1 VVACCVGR
9 RQFAAFIDT
18 AICLIMPFADRAG
31 LPLRTNGVL
40 SPCDI
45 TTYSIL
51 MGYLTARLEH
61 DLSSLV
67 TDRGEQLTAVVA
79 VVAVLV
85 SPTILNDCG
94 WSARRRRVRDLARNQ
109 QLLGRASSTVGEE
122 NAHAVCHIQI
132 FVTDRDQRA
141 VSC

>member
-1 VVACCVGR
+1 MTVKPR
-9 RQFAAFIDT
+9 HRSWRT
-18 AICLIMPFADRAG
+18 ADG
-31 LPLRTNGVL
+31 SG
-40 SPCDI
+40 
-45 TTYSIL
+45 
-51 MGYLTARLEH
+51 
-61 DLSSLV
+61 
-67 TDRGEQLTAVVA
+67 A

-85 SPTILNDCG
+85 SPTILNG
-94 WSARRRRVRDLARNQ
+94 VGGPLGVARVRDLARNQ